1 MNHLPLSLFTLI
13 GMILAAGGAPAAEP
27 ARPNILW
34 LVAEDF
40 GPHLTC
46 YGTPQVW
53 TPNLDR
59 LAAEGVRY
67 TRAFTTAPVC
77 SASRSA
83 FMTGMY
89 QTTIGAHNHRS
100 HRDDGYR
107 LPDGVKVAPDWFRAA
122 GYFTANVRTFPQ
134 DVAVVGTGKTDW
146 NFTYQGK
153 PFDSDEWSALK
164 PHQPFFAQVN
174 FKETHRAFTSPKRA
188 DPAKVVIAPYYPDH
202 PVTREDYARYL
213 DAASELDEKVGRIL
227 KRLEADGLAETTI
240 VVFSGDHGEAH
251 VRGKQFCYD
260 EGLHIPL
267 IIRWPSA
274 SPIPKHFR
282 AGTVDDRL
290 IAAIDFLPTL
300 LDVAAG
306 RPRPP
311 LMQGEVFLGDHAAAP
326 RRYVFGARDRCDETV
341 FRFRTIR
348 DERYRYIRN
357 FMPERPFLQTNDY
370 KERSYPVWNLIKE
383 LAALGKLT
391 PVQAVLAAP
400 HMPPEELYD
409 VVEDP
414 YEIHN
419 LADSSV
425 PEHQAARQRLSA
437 ALERWIEESNDQGRT
452 PEPPA
457 VAAAKGATRGGS
469 QPEAGASPKKKAQ
482 RKSQD

>member
-1 MNHLPLSLFTLI
+1 MNRLSLSLFTLI
-13 GMILAAGGAPAAEP
+13 GMVLAVGGAPGAEP

-40 GPHLTC
+40 GPHLQC

-107 LPDGVKVAPDWFRAA
+107 LPNGVKVAPDWFRAA
-122 GYFTANVRTFPQ
+122 GYFTANVRTFPK
-134 DVAVVGTGKTDW
+134 DVNVLGTGKTDW

-153 PFDSDEWSALK
+153 PFDTDDWSALK

-227 KRLEADGLAETTI
+227 KRLEADGLAATTI

-274 SPIPKHFR
+274 APTPKRFQ

-290 IAAIDFLPTL
+290 IAAIDFVPTL

-306 RPRPP
+306 SPKPP
-311 LMQGEVFLGDHAAAP
+311 FMQGEVFLGDHAGAP

-383 LAALGKLT
+383 LAAAGKLT

-409 VVEDP
+409 VVDDP

-425 PEHQAARQRLSA
+425 PEHQMARQRLSA

-457 VAAAKGATRGGS
+457 VAAAQGATRGGS
-469 QPEAGASPKKKAQ
+469 QHEAGPTPKKKAQ
-482 RKSQD
+482 RKTQD